1 MDQGRVLRL
10 VAAVGVAMLVAA
22 SPMPVPVPVA
32 AASQAAPAALGLRA
46 VDVMQISSDRL
57 PSPPPSE
64 PDTQVEPTLAQ
75 DSNAPDHL
83 VAVFQEGRY
92 PDGAAAAA
100 GFAAS
105 RDDGKAWTRGELP
118 GLTMLAHGPFERAGD
133 QVAAFGPG
141 GI

>member
-1 MDQGRVLRL
+1 MRL
-10 VAAVGVAMLVAA
+10 
-22 SPMPVPVPVA
+22 
-32 AASQAAPAALGLRA
+32 LRA
-46 VDVMQISSDRL
+46 PPDTRARPRNM

-92 PDGAAAAA
+92 PDGAAATA

-105 RDDGKAWTRGELP
+105 RDDGKTWTKDFQQLDVHRIGPARSLGPMTSPKALP
-118 GLTMLAHGPFERAGD
+118 ALAK
-133 QVAAFGPG
+133 
-141 GI
+141 